1 MGEEIQNKKILNYLM
16 MRQIIPQIIMYYR
29 KKNE

>member
-29 KKNE
+29 KKK